1 MDAQVK
7 DKAAFPLSIGRTEF
21 IAMIALLMAIN
32 ALAIDVMLPGIQQ
45 IGESLGV
52 ADPNTRQLVLS
63 AYLLGFGVM
72 QLAFGP
78 ISDRFGRRGPLFA
91 GLVVYV
97 LAAATAVFVPSF
109 TQLLILRAIQGAGA
123 AATRVIAV
131 AVVRDVFG
139 GRQMAEVMSLVF
151 TVFMIMPIIAPNAGQ
166 IILLFAEWHA
176 IFIFMAVIA
185 AAITFWAYV
194 RLPETL
200 APEKR
205 RPFTLASVAD
215 GFRLVMTNRLSL
227 WYTLATSIIFGALFG
242 FINSSQQVY
251 VGIYGLGVWFPVMF
265 AAVAGLMSVASFT
278 NSRLV
283 MRLGMRRLSHGALI
297 GFTSVSAL
305 MSILAAMGPVPFP
318 LFLGLF
324 ATVMVFFGAIGSN
337 FNAIGMEPLG
347 HLAGTASSVQGFFQT
362 VGGAL
367 VGAAIGQM
375 FDDTVLPLSL
385 GFFTVGAL
393 ALVCVLIAEKG
404 KLFGLG
410 ASAPMH

>member
-1 MDAQVK
+1 MNAPLK
-7 DKAAFPLSIGRTEF
+7 DHAAFPLAIGRKEF
-21 IAMIALLMAIN
+21 IAVIALLMALN
-32 ALAIDVMLPGIQQ
+32 ALAIDIMLPGMQQ

-52 ADPNTRQLVLS
+52 ADPNDRQLVIS
-63 AYLLGFGVM
+63 AYLIGLGVM

-91 GLVVYV
+91 GLAVYV

-109 TQLLILRAIQGAGA
+109 TQLLILRLIQGAGA
-123 AATRVIAV
+123 AATRVICIAM
-131 AVVRDVFG
+131 VRDVFG

-151 TVFMIMPIIAPNAGQ
+151 TVFMIMPVIAPNAGQ
-166 IILLFAEWHA
+166 LILLFAEWHA
-176 IFIFMAVIA
+176 IFIFMALIA
-185 AAITFWAYV
+185 AAITLWAWL
-194 RLPETL
+194 RLPET
-200 APEKR
+200 PGVEKR

-215 GFRLVMTNRLSL
+215 GFKIVMTNRLSL
-227 WYTLATSIIFGALFG
+227 WYTLGTSIIFGALFG
-242 FINSSQQVY
+242 FINSAQQVY

-278 NSRLV
+278 NSKLV

-297 GFTSVSAL
+297 GFTAVSAL
-305 MSILAAMGPVPFP
+305 MTLLAALGPVPFP
-318 LFLGLF
+318 LFLAMF
-324 ATVMVFFGAIGSN
+324 AIVMVFFGAIGSN

-367 VGAAIGQM
+367 VGAGIGQM
-375 FDDTVLPLSL
+375 FDGTVLPLSL
-385 GFFTVGAL
+385 GFFSVGAL

-404 KLFGLG
+404 KLFGVG
-410 ASAPMH
+410 ASAAKH

>member
-7 DKAAFPLSIGRTEF
+7 DRDAFPLSIGRAEF
-21 IAMIALLMAIN
+21 ISLIALLMAVN
-32 ALAIDVMLPGIQQ
+32 ALAIDIMLPGMQE

-63 AYLLGFGVM
+63 SYLIGFGIM

-91 GLVVYV
+91 GLSVYV
-97 LAAATAVFVPSF
+97 LAALVAVFVPSF
-109 TQLLILRAIQGAGA
+109 SQLLILRAIQGAGA
-123 AATRVIAV
+123 AATRVIAI
-131 AVVRDVFG
+131 AVVRDVYG

-166 IILLFAEWHA
+166 IILLFADWHA
-176 IFIFMAVIA
+176 IFIFMALIA
-185 AAITFWAYV
+185 AAITLWAWL

-200 APEKR
+200 AFEKR
-205 RPFTLASVAD
+205 RPFTLASVAE
-215 GFRLVMTNRLSL
+215 GFKLVMTNRLSL
-227 WYTLATSIIFGALFG
+227 WYTLGTSVIFGALFG
-242 FINSSQQVY
+242 FINSAQQVY

-265 AAVAGLMSVASFT
+265 AAVAGLMSVASFA
-278 NSRLV
+278 NSKLV

-297 GFTSVSAL
+297 GFTAVSAL
-305 MSILAAMGPVPFP
+305 MSVLAALGPVPFP
-318 LFLGLF
+318 LFLALF
-324 ATVMVFFGAIGSN
+324 AIVMVFFGAIGSN

-362 VGGAL
+362 IGGAL
-367 VGAAIGQM
+367 VGAGIGQM
-375 FDDTVLPLSL
+375 FDGTVLPLSL
-385 GFFTVGAL
+385 GFFAVGAL

-404 KLFGLG
+404 KLFGVG
-410 ASAPMH
+410 ASAPKH

>member
-1 MDAQVK
+1 
-7 DKAAFPLSIGRTEF
+7 
-21 IAMIALLMAIN
+21 MIALLMAIN

-185 AAITFWAYV
+185 AAITLWAYV

-200 APEKR
+200 ALEKR

>member
-7 DKAAFPLSIGRTEF
+7 DQAAFPLSIGRFEF
-21 IAMIALLMAIN
+21 ISLIALLMAIN
-32 ALAIDVMLPGIQQ
+32 ALAIDIMLPGMQE

-63 AYLLGFGVM
+63 AYLIGFGVM

-91 GLVVYV
+91 GLTVYV
-97 LAAATAVFVPSF
+97 LAALVAIFVPSF
-109 TQLLILRAIQGAGA
+109 SQLLMLRFIQGAGA

-151 TVFMIMPIIAPNAGQ
+151 TVFMVMPIIAPNAGQ
-166 IILLFAEWHA
+166 IILLFADWHA
-176 IFIFMAVIA
+176 IFIFMAAVA
-185 AAITFWAYV
+185 AAITLWAYM

-200 APEKR
+200 AVEKR

-215 GFRLVMTNRLSL
+215 GFRIVMTNRLSL
-227 WYTLATSIIFGALFG
+227 WYTLATSVIFGALFG
-242 FINSSQQVY
+242 FINSAQQVY

-265 AAVAGLMSVASFT
+265 AAVAGLMSVASFM
-278 NSRLV
+278 NSKLV
-283 MRLGMRRLSHGALI
+283 VRFGMRRLSHSALI
-297 GFTSVSAL
+297 GFTAVSAL
-305 MSILAAMGPVPFP
+305 MTLLAAIGPVPFP

-347 HLAGTASSVQGFFQT
+347 ALAGTASSVQGFFQT

-367 VGAAIGQM
+367 VGAGIGQL
-375 FDDTVLPLSL
+375 FDGTVLPLSL
-385 GFFTVGAL
+385 GFFCVGAL
-393 ALVCVLIAEKG
+393 ALVSVIIAEKG
-404 KLFGLG
+404 KLFSVG
-410 ASAPMH
+410 ASAPKH

>member
-7 DKAAFPLSIGRTEF
+7 DQAAFPLSIGRFEF
-21 IAMIALLMAIN
+21 ISLIALLMAIN
-32 ALAIDVMLPGIQQ
+32 ALAIDIMLPGMQE

-63 AYLLGFGVM
+63 AYLIGFGVM

-91 GLVVYV
+91 GLTVYV
-97 LAAATAVFVPSF
+97 LAALVAIFVPSF
-109 TQLLILRAIQGAGA
+109 SQLLILRAIQGAGA

-151 TVFMIMPIIAPNAGQ
+151 TVFMVMPIIAPNAGQ
-166 IILLFAEWHA
+166 IILLFADWHA
-176 IFIFMAVIA
+176 IFIFMAAVA
-185 AAITFWAYV
+185 AAITLWAYM

-200 APEKR
+200 AVEKR

-215 GFRLVMTNRLSL
+215 GFRIVMTNRLSL
-227 WYTLATSIIFGALFG
+227 WYTLATSVIFGALFG
-242 FINSSQQVY
+242 FINSAQQVY

-265 AAVAGLMSVASFT
+265 AAVAGLMSVASFM
-278 NSRLV
+278 NSKLV
-283 MRLGMRRLSHGALI
+283 VRFGMRRLSHSALI
-297 GFTSVSAL
+297 GFTAVSAL
-305 MSILAAMGPVPFP
+305 MTLLAAIGPVPFP

-347 HLAGTASSVQGFFQT
+347 ALAGTASSVQGFFQT

-367 VGAAIGQM
+367 VGAGIGQL
-375 FDDTVLPLSL
+375 FDGTVLPLSL
-385 GFFTVGAL
+385 GFFAVGIMS
-393 ALVCVLIAEKG
+393 LVCVLIAEKG
-404 KLFGLG
+404 SLFGIG
-410 ASAPMH
+410 ATARH

>member
-1 MDAQVK
+1 MNAPLK
-7 DKAAFPLSIGRTEF
+7 DHAAFPFSIGRNEF
-21 IAMIALLMAIN
+21 IALIALLMALN
-32 ALAIDVMLPGIQQ
+32 ALAIDIMLPGMQQ

-52 ADPNTRQLVLS
+52 ADENDRQLVIS
-63 AYLLGFGVM
+63 AYLIGFGVM

-91 GLVVYV
+91 GLAVYII
-97 LAAATAVFVPSF
+97 AAAAAVFVPSF
-109 TQLLILRAIQGAGA
+109 TLLLSLRLIQGAGA

-131 AVVRDVFG
+131 AMVRDVFG

-151 TVFMIMPIIAPNAGQ
+151 TVFMIVPVIAPNAGQ
-166 IILLFAEWHA
+166 VILLYADWHA
-176 IFIFMAVIA
+176 IFIFMATVGA
-185 AAITFWAYV
+185 AVTLWAWL

-200 APEKR
+200 ALEKR
-205 RPFTLASVAD
+205 RPFTLSSVAD
-215 GFRLVMTNRLSL
+215 GFKIVMTNRLSL

-265 AAVAGLMSVASFT
+265 AAVAGLMAVSSFM
-278 NSRLV
+278 NSKLV

-297 GFTSVSAL
+297 GFTAVSAL
-305 MSILAAMGPVPFP
+305 MTVLAALGPVPFP
-318 LFLGLF
+318 LFLGMF

-362 VGGAL
+362 LGGAL
-367 VGAAIGQM
+367 VGAGIGQM
-375 FDDTVLPLSL
+375 FDGTVLPLSL
-385 GFFTVGAL
+385 GFFAVGAL
-393 ALVCVLIAEKG
+393 ALVCVLIAERG
-404 KLFGLG
+404 KLFGVG
-410 ASAPMH
+410 AAHH

>member
-7 DKAAFPLSIGRTEF
+7 DTAAFPFAIGRNEF
-21 IAMIALLMAIN
+21 IAVIALLMALN
-32 ALAIDVMLPGIQQ
+32 ALAIDVMLPGMQQ
-45 IGESLGV
+45 IGESLG
-52 ADPNTRQLVLS
+52 AANENDRQLVIS
-63 AYLLGFGVM
+63 AYLIGFGVM

-91 GLVVYV
+91 GLAVYV
-97 LAAATAVFVPSF
+97 LAAAAAVFVPSF
-109 TQLLILRAIQGAGA
+109 TLLLTLRLIQGAGA

-151 TVFMIMPIIAPNAGQ
+151 TVFMIVPVIAPNAGQ
-166 IILLFAEWHA
+166 IILLYADWHA

-185 AAITFWAYV
+185 AAVTLWAWL

-200 APEKR
+200 AVEKR
-205 RPFTLASVAD
+205 RPFTLASVAQ
-215 GFRLVMTNRLSL
+215 GFRVVMTNRLSL

-251 VGIYGLGVWFPVMF
+251 VGIYKLGVWFPVMF
-265 AAVAGLMSVASFT
+265 AAVAGLMSVASFM
-278 NSRLV
+278 NSKLV

-297 GFTSVSAL
+297 GFTAVSGLMTAFAL
-305 MSILAAMGPVPFP
+305 FGPVPFS

-347 HLAGTASSVQGFFQT
+347 ALAGTASSVQGFFQT

-367 VGAAIGQM
+367 IGAGIGQA
-375 FDDTVLPLSL
+375 FDGTVLPLSL
-385 GFFTVGAL
+385 GFFVVGAL

-404 KLFGLG
+404 KLFGIG
-410 ASAPMH
+410 ATHH

>member
-7 DKAAFPLSIGRTEF
+7 DKAAFPLSIGRFEF
-21 IAMIALLMAIN
+21 IAIIALLMACN

-63 AYLLGFGVM
+63 AYLIGFGVM

-91 GLVVYV
+91 GLAIYV

-109 TQLLILRAIQGAGA
+109 TQLLILRAIQGMGA

-139 GRQMAEVMSLVF
+139 GRQMAEIMSLVF
-151 TVFMIMPIIAPNAGQ
+151 TVFMIVPIIAPNAGQ
-166 IILLFAEWHA
+166 LILLFAEWHA
-176 IFIFMAVIA
+176 IFIFMAAIA
-185 AAITFWAYV
+185 AAIAVWAWI

-200 APEKR
+200 AVEKR
-205 RPFTLASVAD
+205 RPFTLASVAQ
-215 GFRLVMTNRLSL
+215 GFALVMTNRLSL

-251 VGIYGLGVWFPVMF
+251 VGIYKLGVWFPVVF
-265 AAVAGLMSVASFT
+265 AGVAGLMSVASFT
-278 NSRLV
+278 NSKLV
-283 MRLGMRRLSHGALI
+283 MRFGMRRLSHGALI
-297 GFTSVSAL
+297 GFTALSAV
-305 MSILAAMGPVPFP
+305 MSILAAFGPVPLP
-318 LFLGLF
+318 LFLSLF
-324 ATVMVFFGAIGSN
+324 AAVMVCFGAIGSN

-347 HLAGTASSVQGFFQT
+347 ALAGTASSVQGFFQT

-367 VGAAIGQM
+367 VGAGIGQM
-375 FDDTVLPLSL
+375 FDGTVLPLSF
-385 GFFTVGAL
+385 GFFTVGTL
-393 ALVCVLIAEKG
+393 ALILVLIAEKG
-404 KLFGLG
+404 RLFGTG
-410 ASAPMH
+410 AAQH

>member
-7 DKAAFPLSIGRTEF
+7 DTSAFPLSIGRTEF
-21 IAMIALLMAIN
+21 IALIALLMAIN
-32 ALAIDVMLPGIQQ
+32 ALAIDVMLPGMQQ

-52 ADPNTRQLVLS
+52 ADPNRRQLVLS
-63 AYLLGFGVM
+63 AYLIGFGVM

-91 GLVVYV
+91 GLAIYI

-109 TQLLILRAIQGAGA
+109 NQLLALRLIQGAGA

-131 AVVRDVFG
+131 AVVRDIFG

-151 TVFMIMPIIAPNAGQ
+151 TVFMIVPIIAPNAGQ

-176 IFIFMAVIA
+176 IFIFMAAIA
-185 AAITFWAYV
+185 AAIAVWAYI

-200 APEKR
+200 AVEKR
-205 RPFTLASVAD
+205 RPFTLASVAE

-265 AAVAGLMSVASFT
+265 AGVAGLMSVASFT
-278 NSRLV
+278 NSKLV
-283 MRLGMRRLSHGALI
+283 MRFGMRRLSHGALI
-297 GFTSVSAL
+297 GFTAVSAL
-305 MSILAAMGPVPFP
+305 MTAFAAFGPVPFP
-318 LFLGLF
+318 LFLAMF
-324 ATVMVFFGAIGSN
+324 AIVMVFFGAIGSN

-367 VGAAIGQM
+367 VGAGIGQM
-375 FDDTVLPLSL
+375 FDGTVLPLSL
-385 GFFTVGAL
+385 GFFSVGAL
-393 ALVCVLIAEKG
+393 ALVFVLIAEKG
-404 KLFGLG
+404 RLFGTGLP
-410 ASAPMH
+410 AQP